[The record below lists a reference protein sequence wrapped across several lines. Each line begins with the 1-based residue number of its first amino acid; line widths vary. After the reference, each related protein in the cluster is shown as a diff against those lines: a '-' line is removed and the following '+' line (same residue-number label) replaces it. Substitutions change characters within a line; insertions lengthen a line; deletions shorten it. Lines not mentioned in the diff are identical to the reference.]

1 MATSSAGFRAAFDR
15 TKARRQQL
23 AGGVR
28 QLISDLERLP
38 TMKKRA
44 VEVDHEIK
52 VLQEALAVLAQR
64 AMPLPEE
71 RAFVRQLQTLE
82 ETLGLMK

>member
-1 MATSSAGFRAAFDR
+1 M
-15 TKARRQQL
+15 
-23 AGGVR
+23 
-28 QLISDLERLP
+28 ISDLERLP
-38 TMKKRA
+38 TMKKRSA
-44 VEVDHEIK
+44 EVDHEIK

-64 AMPLPEE
+64 ALPLPEE